1 MNINPFFSI
10 REFQAWF
17 LARRSDEALP
27 DTVIK
32 NLSEDEKEGEKN
44 GKAKRLLEIIQEFE
58 KSPTDI
64 EAKEKKY
71 TELMKLFY
79 KGIGLK
85 EDGTGTIS
93 PSPENERA
101 AIELSGLINDAI
113 LQDQQNI
120 SGKYSPEQL
129 NKALKLQDKF
139 RKNLE
144 DTDFKK
150 ILTAD
155 KVNDTEIIAGRNDY
169 QTEKITSYLAENKKD
184 FTQIFQEL
192 SKAKPDLK
200 KLTETQRGELEN
212 LKTLA
217 GEKGQNALNKILST
231 FKDFKEYSFTNAALT
246 RMKKTHDA
254 PLLEQADTESTHSQW
269 RKLKAK
275 ATDKPDSEEYDN
287 KDKKTSNKTDRTL
300 EKILARLEK
309 LEEDRDTEKETE
321 KQASTPWLDIFRS
334 IGDIAS
340 NVITG
345 LGNNNQNYCCYPPV
359 PCSGRGSAYCP
370 PGSYS
375 GGGSAYCPPP
385 RHYVGG
391 KTWPWGSTNGCS
403 AFNNYMP
410 SSGSYSATSNP
421 SATSSSNPYSSLSA
435 DNRVNI
441 SVNPVFNNNPNQSSA
456 SYSGARSSSNAAE
469 IRRSFGINMPGIR
482 RT

>member
-1 MNINPFFSI
+1 MHINPFFSI

-17 LARRSDEALP
+17 LARKSDEALP
-27 DTVIK
+27 DTVIE
-32 NLSEDEKEGEKN
+32 NLSEGEKN
-44 GKAKRLLEIIQEFE
+44 DKAIRLLEIIQEFE

-64 EAKEKKY
+64 EAKEEKY
-71 TELMKLFY
+71 PELMKLFY
-79 KGIGLK
+79 KGIGLDEK
-85 EDGTGTIS
+85 GKGTI
-93 PSPENERA
+93 SPENERA

-129 NKALKLQDKF
+129 NKALKLQDRF

-200 KLTETQRGELEN
+200 NLTTEQKEELEN

-217 GEKGQNALNKILST
+217 GEKGQNALNKILSS
-231 FKDFKEYSFTNAALT
+231 FKDFKDYSFTNATLT
-246 RMKKTHDA
+246 RMKKTHNA
-254 PLLEQADTESTHSQW
+254 PLLDQANTESTHSQW

-275 ATDKPDSEEYDN
+275 PDSEEDGRPS
-287 KDKKTSNKTDRTL
+287 KRGSNKTDRIL

-309 LEEDRDTEKETE
+309 LEDRDTEKETE
-321 KQASTPWLDIFRS
+321 KQASTAPDWLSAIS
-334 IGDIAS
+334 GIATIAS
-340 NVITG
+340 NIITG

-370 PGSYS
+370 P
-375 GGGSAYCPPP
+375 P
-385 RHYVGG
+385 RPYYVGG
-391 KTWPWGSTNGCS
+391 NTWPWGSTNGCS

-421 SATSSSNPYSSLSA
+421 SSTVSSNPYSNSSSSA
-435 DNRVNI
+435 YNPINI
-441 SVNPVFNNNPNQSSA
+441 ELKPVFNNNNSPNQSSA